1 MNGPMKKIGALA
13 GILFPIL
20 QMIAQ
25 GLIQVGGVEP
35 SFSADAEEI
44 LAFFQSRDPAL
55 FRTGDFLSV
64 LSMIAFLWFLAAV
77 WDSLREAG
85 GEAGWLAM
93 IVMGSGIVSAGA
105 LDDSGGWTLAMLRLS
120 EGLDAETARMLF
132 DEGNLNFANLWV
144 SLGSMVLAA
153 GLAFRAG
160 DTEPAWLAWSTI
172 AMGVAL
178 VLARIVWTSSIAFAP
193 YVLFWVWMIVIGV
206 RLYKR
211 ASPKS

>member
-1 MNGPMKKIGALA
+1 
-13 GILFPIL
+13 
-20 QMIAQ
+20 
-25 GLIQVGGVEP
+25 
-35 SFSADAEEI
+35 
-44 LAFFQSRDPAL
+44 
-55 FRTGDFLSV
+55 
-64 LSMIAFLWFLAAV
+64 
-77 WDSLREAG
+77 
-85 GEAGWLAM
+85 
-93 IVMGSGIVSAGA
+93 
-105 LDDSGGWTLAMLRLS
+105 MLRLS

-153 GLAFRAG
+153 GLAFRTG

-206 RLYKR
+206 RLFR
-211 ASPKS
+211 RSQPD

>member
-1 MNGPMKKIGALA
+1 MNDRMKKVGAAA

-20 QMIAQ
+20 QMTAQ

-35 SFSADAEEI
+35 SFSAPAEEI
-44 LAFFQSRDPAL
+44 LAFFESRDPAL
-55 FRTGDFLSV
+55 FQIGDFLSTV
-64 LSMIAFLWFLAAV
+64 SLIAFIWFLAAV
-77 WDSLREAG
+77 WDSLSHAG

-93 IVMGSGIVSAGA
+93 VMMGSGLVSAAA
-105 LDDSGGWTLAMLRLS
+105 LDDAGGWTLAMFRLTD
-120 EGLDAETARMLF
+120 GLDAETARLLF

-206 RLYKR
+206 RLFR
-211 ASPKS
+211 RSQPD